1 MKEKYKPLLYCT
13 SLVIYQSILYLIAKL
28 SPFNITLIGSN
39 LDNKI
44 PFIDEFIYFY
54 ISWYLMIF
62 IVPYIIYKNDK
73 NIFKKYAITVFTCN
87 TFIFFIYFLYPTTI
101 NRPNII
107 VKDITSFITYVIYKL
122 DDPILNCFPSMH
134 CLISFIY
141 IYVFLFEDKLSKYK
155 MPIIIWSL
163 LIILST
169 LFVKQHVLL
178 DVFGAFIISLVI
190 YLIVNK
196 KFK

>member
-1 MKEKYKPLLYCT
+1 MKEKYKPLLYCI
-13 SLVIYQSILYLIAKL
+13 SLVIYQSILYFIAKL

-54 ISWYLMIF
+54 ISWYLMLF
-62 IVPYIIYKNDK
+62 VVPYLIYKKDK
-73 NIFKKYAITVFTCN
+73 DIFKKYLITIIACN
-87 TFIFFIYFLYPTTI
+87 TFVFFIYFLYPTTI

-107 VKDITSFITYVIYKL
+107 VKDITSFITYFIYKI
-122 DDPILNCFPSMH
+122 DTPALNCFPSMH
-134 CLISFIY
+134 CIISFIY
-141 IYVFLFEDKLSKYK
+141 MYIVIFENKFSKYRLV
-155 MPIIIWSL
+155 IITWSS

-178 DVFGAFIISLVI
+178 DVLGAFVISLVI
-190 YLIVNK
+190 YFVVNK
-196 KFK
+196 KCS

>member
-1 MKEKYKPLLYCT
+1 MKEKYKPLLYCI
-13 SLVIYQSILYLIAKL
+13 SLVIYQSILYFIAKL

-54 ISWYLMIF
+54 ISWYLMLF
-62 IVPYIIYKNDK
+62 IVPYLMYKKDK
-73 NIFKKYAITVFTCN
+73 DIFKNYLITIITCN
-87 TFIFFIYFLYPTTI
+87 TFVFFIYFLYPTTI

-107 VKDITSFITYVIYKL
+107 VKDITSFITYFIYKI
-122 DDPILNCFPSMH
+122 DTPALNCFPSMH
-134 CLISFIY
+134 CIISFIY
-141 IYVFLFEDKLSKYK
+141 MYIVIFENEFSKYRLS
-155 MPIIIWSL
+155 IIIWSL
-163 LIILST
+163 LIIIST

-178 DVFGAFIISLVI
+178 DVLGAFVISLVI

-196 KFK
+196 KCS

>member
-1 MKEKYKPLLYCT
+1 MKEKYKPLLYCI
-13 SLVIYQSILYLIAKL
+13 SLVIYQSILYFIAKL

-54 ISWYLMIF
+54 ISWYLMLF
-62 IVPYIIYKNDK
+62 VVPYLIYKKDK
-73 NIFKKYAITVFTCN
+73 DIFKKYLITIIACN
-87 TFIFFIYFLYPTTI
+87 TFVFFIYFLYPTTI

-107 VKDITSFITYVIYKL
+107 VKDITSFITYFIYKI
-122 DDPILNCFPSMH
+122 DTPALNCFPSMH
-134 CLISFIY
+134 CIISFIY
-141 IYVFLFEDKLSKYK
+141 MYIVIFENKFSKYRL
-155 MPIIIWSL
+155 IIITWSS

-178 DVFGAFIISLVI
+178 DVLGAFVISLVI
-190 YLIVNK
+190 YFVVNK
-196 KFK
+196 KCS